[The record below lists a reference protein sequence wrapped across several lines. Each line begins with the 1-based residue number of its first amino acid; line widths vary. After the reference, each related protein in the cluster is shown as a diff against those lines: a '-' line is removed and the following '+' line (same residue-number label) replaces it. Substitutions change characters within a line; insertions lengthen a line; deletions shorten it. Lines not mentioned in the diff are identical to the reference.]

1 MGNTPS
7 AERRRHQRYPLAT
20 SIEFFHGPSR
30 RDFPARCV
38 DISEGGMLMYV
49 PAKTPVQAGQ
59 PIRLNLQGVTRPD
72 VGYMAEEPMD
82 ATVVRVDRQKLLSIG
97 HVAVGVKFASV

>member
-20 SIEFFHGPSR
+20 SIDFFHGPSR

-72 VGYMAEEPMD
+72 VGHMAEEPMD